1 VSQFLDGKV
10 TLYAGDCLDVLATLP
25 ENSVDSV
32 VCDPPYH
39 LTSIVKRFGNS
50 DPEDVEKNATARK
63 IAGQGTSPH
72 GRAAAGFM
80 GKQWDGGDVAFQ
92 VDTWRK
98 VLRVLKPG
106 GYIVAFASSR
116 GFGRMSVAIE
126 DAGFITHPLIAW
138 VFGSGF
144 PKATRIKADGFDGF
158 RYGGQALKPAI
169 EPIYMGQKP
178 FERGISGTENI
189 RKWGAGAVNIDGCRI
204 DVTGQRPYEI
214 QSWEQDQLL
223 CDSCAALAEKNAK
236 HSIPVIRAS
245 IATKPAAQTLSA
257 RGKSSQADTDR
268 TDTGCSAGMRAADT
282 CTSSSTSKSG
292 KTPTDQCPP
301 DSRFIT
307 ETKTEATTTS
317 TTCCS
322 CQRPITGGFISGNT
336 QAATKSLPLDG
347 NRPAPIG
354 RDGEPSAHRRYTD
367 EGSTNFAATPGPRGG
382 SPLGRWPANLI
393 HDGSAEV
400 IAAFPEAD
408 GAVSNG
414 KKAGTGF
421 GNGYGV
427 KPQAPSFADSGSA
440 ARFFY
445 AVEKEERCDLCR
457 VLLSGKD
464 AKDSPC
470 DANTAELTS
479 PTQSTPN
486 GATVRDGAAVSPPL
500 GSAGKKQPSNGHAII
515 AESRSF
521 QCHQTRGSF
530 APSDAL
536 TQEASRIAPHVRS
549 AASLCASCET
559 DIAQSLAATRLGL
572 DPASL
577 PCLESMPARRR
588 QILLQ
593 HLALYVAGRE
603 STDTI
608 TTTASLKTL
617 FGSVLHAIADTTSLV
632 RPEGPESTESARRL
646 FYSSKADAE
655 DRLGSKH
662 PTVKPLDLMQYLVR
676 LVTPPGGLVLDPFAG
691 TGTTGEAAWRE
702 GMRAVLIEREPEYQA
717 DIARRMDL
725 AANPTK
731 RAAVA
736 KSKNNLQGAEGTPLF
751 GGEAA

>member
-1 VSQFLDGKV
+1 MNHEAFLGGRV
-10 TLYAGDCLDVLATLP
+10 VLYAGDCLDVLDALA
-25 ENSVDSV
+25 ENSVDSI

-39 LTSIVKRFGNS
+39 LTSIVKRFGAK
-50 DPEDVEKNATARK
+50 DAAEAKDGATGAFK
-63 IAGQGTSPH
+63 
-72 GRAAAGFM
+72 RASAGFM
-80 GKQWDGGDVAFQ
+80 GKQWDGGDIAFQ
-92 VDTWRK
+92 PETWAR

-106 GYIVAFASSR
+106 GYILAFSSSR
-116 GFGRMSVAIE
+116 TFGRMSVAIE
-126 DAGFITHPLIAW
+126 DAGFITHPMIGW
-138 VFGSGF
+138 IFGSGF
-144 PKATRIKADGFDGF
+144 PKAHRVHAEGYEGF
-158 RYGGQALKPAI
+158 RYGGQATKPAL

-178 FERGISGTENI
+178 FSEKNGTANVL
-189 RKWGAGAVNIDGCRI
+189 RWGTGALNIDGCR
-204 DVTGQRPYEI
+204 VG
-214 QSWEQDQLL
+214 
-223 CDSCAALAEKNAK
+223 
-236 HSIPVIRAS
+236 
-245 IATKPAAQTLSA
+245 
-257 RGKSSQADTDR
+257 DTV
-268 TDTGCSAGMRAADT
+268 
-282 CTSSSTSKSG
+282 
-292 KTPTDQCPP
+292 
-301 DSRFIT
+301 
-307 ETKTEATTTS
+307 ETW
-317 TTCCS
+317 
-322 CQRPITGGFISGNT
+322 PGGIGET
-336 QAATKSLPLDG
+336 QATGDVP
-347 NRPAPIG
+347 P
-354 RDGEPSAHRRYTD
+354 
-367 EGSTNFAATPGPRGG
+367 
-382 SPLGRWPANLI
+382 GRWPANII

-646 FYSSKADAE
+646 FYSSKADAD

-676 LVTPPGGLVLDPFAG
+676 LVTPPGGLVLDPFAEIG
-691 TGTTGEAAWRE
+691 
-702 GMRAVLIEREPEYQA
+702 RAHV
-717 DIARRMDL
+717 
-725 AANPTK
+725 
-731 RAAVA
+731 
-736 KSKNNLQGAEGTPLF
+736 
-751 GGEAA
+751 